1 VWGLIAA
8 SVFIIVSGYR
18 CVSAEFD
25 DIFADRIY

>member
-1 VWGLIAA
+1 VGLIVVP
-8 SVFIIVSGYR
+8 VFFIVSGYR